1 MYISQDS
8 YFVPAW
14 GNILSVTGVGISM
27 TVNALVTGLI
37 VFRLFM
43 VFREVRAASNERIL
57 GATGGD
63 TLRAIIFI
71 LIESGLALFSIQF
84 VRLVIDLVYMNKG
97 LFDGISFITRF
108 HEIFNVIIRL

>member
-1 MYISQDS
+1 MIG
-8 YFVPAW
+8 A
-14 GNILSVTGVGISM
+14 GLGISM

-43 VFREVRAASNERIL
+43 VFREVRAASNERLL

-71 LIESGLALFSIQF
+71 LIESGMALFSIQF
-84 VRLVIDLVYMNKG
+84 VRLVILLVYMNG
-97 LFDGISFITRF
+97 ACVGYALIIRT
-108 HEIFNVIIRL
+108 HEMLNVIIELRYFHFDFILLIM